1 MLSSTGWSIWSQNIV
16 CWHQIK
22 GSTTVW
28 TSCTKAQLLFQ
39 CQQKAVLD
47 QMDHPVVI
55 APCGSLTDLHALTT
69 RQTTHAAHSSHQ
81 IADRRPDKAPR
92 VQPPHAHTTHPP
104 EEKEE
109 DHTVGLNSVWGSIPR
124 WQENQSVQCLT
135 NNVTSRG
142 KIVTLANGFKGYG
155 LSGIG

>member
-1 MLSSTGWSIWSQNIV
+1 
-16 CWHQIK
+16 
-22 GSTTVW
+22 
-28 TSCTKAQLLFQ
+28 
-39 CQQKAVLD
+39 
-47 QMDHPVVI
+47 MDHPVVI

-109 DHTVGLNSVWGSIPR
+109 EDHTVGLNSVWGSIPR

-142 KIVTLANGFKGYG
+142 KIVTLANGLKGYG
-155 LSGIG
+155 DWQNSPINFTG